1 MCKIAGGIFNSTE
14 TRQADIIVSYG
25 SNLLVCAEGV
35 NTHATGVAIVNPT
48 GIHVY
53 KNNKPATDFV
63 TDKAW
68 TNFVYKHADT
78 DTIAFIGH
86 CRFATQGS
94 NMDNTNNHPIID
106 RPIYGVHNG
115 VISNDAEIAKEYGR
129 CADVDSAVM
138 FSMLKKLSGKNA
150 LRASDFVK
158 GMNKLNGSATIVAVD
173 ERDPTKIF
181 FGLKNNPMNF
191 LKADDVLWFAS
202 TEQILTDFVFVA
214 DYADKDMYVKSIKN
228 LKNYSARVVTQK
240 SVVHDWYNNMA
251 KYKLDEPKFTST
263 KFQSAGQIYNHSM
276 PEDNDYE
283 FEVDDDYADLYKQL
297 ELDEND
303 PTYLNYR
310 N

>member
-1 MCKIAGGIFNSTE
+1 
-14 TRQADIIVSYG
+14 
-25 SNLLVCAEGV
+25 
-35 NTHATGVAIVNPT
+35 
-48 GIHVY
+48 
-53 KNNKPATDFV
+53 
-63 TDKAW
+63 
-68 TNFVYKHADT
+68 
-78 DTIAFIGH
+78 
-86 CRFATQGS
+86 
-94 NMDNTNNHPIID
+94 MDNANNHPIID

-173 ERDPTKIF
+173 ERDPSKIF

-202 TEQILTDFVFVA
+202 TAQILTDFVFVM
-214 DYADKDMYVKSIKN
+214 DYADKDMYVNSIKN

-240 SVVHDWYNNMA
+240 SVVHDWYNHMS
-251 KYKLDEPKFTST
+251 KYKLNEPRFTTT
-263 KFQSAGQIYNHSM
+263 KFNNTGTVY
-276 PEDNDYE
+276 DNYE
-283 FEVDDDYADLYKQL
+283 FEVDDGYADLYKQL
-297 ELDEND
+297 ELDKND
-303 PTYLNYR
+303 PTFLNYG